1 MRIARRVVLGLLVAV
16 PVAAAANRANA
27 QALPA
32 GYPASYAEV
41 VASAK
46 KEGKLTVYTSTDS
59 AQAKGLLEAFKKTY
73 PGIEIDWNDLGT
85 NNSYNRVI
93 SEAAAGQVT
102 ADVVWTS
109 AMDLQINL
117 VEKGLTAPVDTPEA
131 AAIPAWAKYKS
142 QAFGTSVEPAAI
154 IYNKNLYPADAVPK
168 SSADLIKVLQ
178 ERKDALKGKVATFD
192 PEKSGMGFLWSTNDA
207 TETKTFWDL
216 AKAFGATQGKTY
228 SSSGQMREKVLS
240 GEHTIAFNV
249 IGSYA
254 IEWAKKSP
262 AIGVAFQNDYTA
274 AFARVVVVT
283 KGAPHP
289 AAARLFVDFLLS
301 KAGQEAAA
309 ASGMPS
315 VRKDTAA
322 GSDNIESLKK
332 VTGDNLKPIALDG
345 RLLEWLEPKKRTE
358 FLAEWKKSIAN

>member
-1 MRIARRVVLGLLVAV
+1 MELSRRATLGLLTSISVVAMT
-16 PVAAAANRANA
+16 ATAGA
-27 QALPA
+27 QSVPA
-32 GYPASYAEV
+32 GYPANYGEV
-41 VASAK
+41 IAAAK
-46 KEGKLTVYTSTDS
+46 KEGKLTVYTSTDG
-59 AQAKGLLEAFKKTY
+59 AQAKGLLEAFKKAY

-117 VEKGLTAPVDTPEA
+117 VEKGLTAPVDSPEA
-131 AAIPAWAKYKS
+131 AAIPAWAKYKG

-154 IYNKNLYPADAVPK
+154 IYNKNLYPADAIPK
-168 SSADLIKVLQ
+168 SRADLIKVLQ

-207 TETKTFWDL
+207 TQTKTFWDL

-254 IEWAKKSP
+254 LEWAKKSP
-262 AIGVAFQNDYTA
+262 AIGVAFQSDHNA
-274 AFARVVVVT
+274 AFARVVVAT

-315 VRKDTAA
+315 VRADTAA

-332 VTGDNLKPIALDG
+332 ITGGNLQPIALDG
-345 RLLEWLEPKKRTE
+345 KLLEWLEPKKRSE